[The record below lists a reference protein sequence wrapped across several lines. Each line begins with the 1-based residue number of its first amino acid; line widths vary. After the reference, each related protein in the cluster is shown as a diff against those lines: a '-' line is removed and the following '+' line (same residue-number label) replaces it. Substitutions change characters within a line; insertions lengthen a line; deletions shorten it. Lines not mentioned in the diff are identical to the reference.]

1 MSEVEAR
8 VREAVRAVPPGAVV
22 TYGDVA
28 AAVGIG
34 PRQAG
39 RLVGR
44 LSEDI
49 PWWRVVHA
57 DGSTATCHGGTAG
70 ELLVAEGVSFHG
82 ARVDLGRHRD
92 AGAPL

>member
-1 MSEVEAR
+1 MSDVAAQLGEV
-8 VREAVRAVPPGAVV
+8 VRAVPPGAVV

-39 RLVGR
+39 RLVGQ
-44 LSEDI
+44 LSEDL

-57 DGSTATCHGGTAG
+57 DGSTATCHGGIAG
-70 ELLVAEGVSFHG
+70 ELLVAEGVGFRG
-82 ARVDLGRHRD
+82 ARVDLVRHRD
-92 AGAPL
+92 ASRPL